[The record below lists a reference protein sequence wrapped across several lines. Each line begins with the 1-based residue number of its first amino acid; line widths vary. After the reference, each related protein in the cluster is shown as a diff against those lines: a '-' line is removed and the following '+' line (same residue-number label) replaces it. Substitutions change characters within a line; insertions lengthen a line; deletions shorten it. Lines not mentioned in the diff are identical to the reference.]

1 MSDDQIAK
9 LSKEFNDGFESVN
22 KKLTEN
28 DDSFKKMFIY
38 MEKRFDEV
46 DKRFKYIEDKFDKRF
61 DLLTNIIDGYAA
73 KIDMYA
79 QEMAAMDHKIMR
91 LEKYIQVLAD
101 HAGIDL
107 EKIHI

>member
-1 MSDDQIAK
+1 VLRVSNSPRHSRKTNEISIRAFPEAPNPRVAITKSQKII
-9 LSKEFNDGFESVN
+9 KEFERNAMIVN
-22 KKLTEN
+22 MTKDNIVKKPKQDNEN
-28 DDSFKKMFIY
+28 
-38 MEKRFDEV
+38 
-46 DKRFKYIEDKFDKRF
+46 
-61 DLLTNIIDGYAA
+61 YAT
-73 KIDMYA
+73 KPSIYA